1 MPTTPHP
8 ADYSASN
15 NDMTSTERKEMT
27 INMSSADSHPEAV
40 HGDDEPINPP
50 HYDDPRCPCGALAD
64 RNNLCRKCRAR
75 ALWERRQANRERRT
89 VLRGSPYRR
98 TGRDSSRPHGRR
110 PGR

>member
-1 MPTTPHP
+1 MSITPHP

-27 INMSSADSHPEAV
+27 IEMSSADSHPEAV
-40 HGDDEPINPP
+40 DGDEPVNTP
-50 HYDDPRCPCGALAD
+50 HLDDPRCPCGALAD

-75 ALWERRQANRERRT
+75 ALWERRQANRERLAVR
-89 VLRGSPYRR
+89 RGSPSRR
-98 TGRDSSRPHGRR
+98 TVRDSTRPHGRR